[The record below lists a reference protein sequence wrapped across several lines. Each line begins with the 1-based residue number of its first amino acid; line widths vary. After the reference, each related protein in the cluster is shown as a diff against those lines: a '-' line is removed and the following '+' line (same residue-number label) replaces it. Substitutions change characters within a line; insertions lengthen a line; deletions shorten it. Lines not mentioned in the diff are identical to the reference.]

1 MENTEGLLLKAGSS
15 IICWNMFNDA
25 HTNRALI
32 TSLIKGYLAGIK
44 LWDLLTQIRFS
55 LREVPVNPLGTV
67 SQHFLHFC
75 ITSQWVHMKTLRFV
89 LRRSAPHRVCVF
101 SQQVHSHFSDCTM
114 LSLITRVFS
123 LSDDFIDSWF
133 DYCNLWT
140 AHGFSLEIVIIPST
154 FNMFFLVLLI
164 PGNCLVIAV
173 WRFCG
178 ENNLNKANQMLAG
191 RSKVSQRGLH
201 WGLLSFKHWL
211 TVILFNQSW
220 TGKRSKG
227 LSEPSFLL
235 GEEADQLLSGET
247 ADGNDLQET
256 GINPAVVCSYLTT
269 EPWLKPIFNPLWL
282 FVFLFFLLL
291 YFISTDCLFL
301 NILHQ
306 YMEQHWF

>member
-1 MENTEGLLLKAGSS
+1 
-15 IICWNMFNDA
+15 
-25 HTNRALI
+25 
-32 TSLIKGYLAGIK
+32 
-44 LWDLLTQIRFS
+44 
-55 LREVPVNPLGTV
+55 
-67 SQHFLHFC
+67 
-75 ITSQWVHMKTLRFV
+75 
-89 LRRSAPHRVCVF
+89 
-101 SQQVHSHFSDCTM
+101 M
-114 LSLITRVFS
+114 LSLITWVFS

-178 ENNLNKANQMLAG
+178 GNNLNKVNQMLAD
-191 RSKVSQRGLH
+191 RSKASQRGLH
-201 WGLLSFKHWL
+201 WALLTFKHWL

-227 LSEPSFLL
+227 LSEPSFCL
-235 GEEADQLLSGET
+235 GEEADQLLSGEA

-269 EPWLKPIFNPLWL
+269 EPWLKPLFNPLWL
-282 FVFLFFLLL
+282 FLFLFFFATLFYFYWL
-291 YFISTDCLFL
+291 FISEYFTPIYGTTLILEKEKLPVFRVL
-301 NILHQ
+301 KEKNPPVKWLYEQILHVALN
-306 YMEQHWF
+306 M

>member
-1 MENTEGLLLKAGSS
+1 
-15 IICWNMFNDA
+15 
-25 HTNRALI
+25 
-32 TSLIKGYLAGIK
+32 
-44 LWDLLTQIRFS
+44 
-55 LREVPVNPLGTV
+55 
-67 SQHFLHFC
+67 
-75 ITSQWVHMKTLRFV
+75 
-89 LRRSAPHRVCVF
+89 
-101 SQQVHSHFSDCTM
+101 M

-123 LSDDFIDSWF
+123 LSDDFINSWF

-178 ENNLNKANQMLAG
+178 GNNLNKVNQMLAG

-201 WGLLSFKHWL
+201 WALLTFKHWL

-227 LSEPSFLL
+227 LSEPSFCL
-235 GEEADQLLSGET
+235 GEEADQLLSGEA

-269 EPWLKPIFNPLWL
+269 EPWLKPLFNPLFL
-282 FVFLFFLLL
+282 FLFFFATLFYFYWL
-291 YFISTDCLFL
+291 FISEYFTPIYGTTLILEKEKLPVFRVL
-301 NILHQ
+301 KEKNPPVKWLYEQILHVALN
-306 YMEQHWF
+306 M

>member
-1 MENTEGLLLKAGSS
+1 
-15 IICWNMFNDA
+15 
-25 HTNRALI
+25 
-32 TSLIKGYLAGIK
+32 
-44 LWDLLTQIRFS
+44 
-55 LREVPVNPLGTV
+55 
-67 SQHFLHFC
+67 
-75 ITSQWVHMKTLRFV
+75 
-89 LRRSAPHRVCVF
+89 
-101 SQQVHSHFSDCTM
+101 M
-114 LSLITRVFS
+114 LSLITWVFS

-154 FNMFFLVLLI
+154 FNMLFLVLFI

-178 ENNLNKANQMLAG
+178 GNNLNKVNQMLAD

-201 WGLLSFKHWL
+201 WALLTFKHWL

-227 LSEPSFLL
+227 LSEPSFCL
-235 GEEADQLLSGET
+235 GEEADQLLSGEA

-269 EPWLKPIFNPLWL
+269 EPWLKPIFNPLFL
-282 FVFLFFLLL
+282 FLFFC
-291 YFISTDCLFL
+291 YFILFL
-301 NILHQ
+301 LIVYFWIFYTNIWNNTDFRKRKASCFQGVKGKKPTSQVIVWADLACSIK
-306 YMEQHWF
+306 YVAL